1 MIQVFV
7 KVVLW
12 TQGKFSNERGSAFAH
27 PRVRLPYCSHCPRCH
42 RLRLDESKPV
52 ASQYRNI
59 AERLGLLAVSNYSSP
74 SPDDPAGCCIQDF
87 ETHRLFMLSA
97 RKGEEYLVTS
107 IVQDNEVPANV
118 PGLDRA
124 CRMLFIDDFEGR
136 ACSPSSHC

>member
-1 MIQVFV
+1 M
-7 KVVLW
+7 
-12 TQGKFSNERGSAFAH
+12 
-27 PRVRLPYCSHCPRCH
+27 
-42 RLRLDESKPV
+42 

-74 SPDDPAGCCIQDF
+74 SPDYPAGCCIQDF

-136 ACSPSSHC
+136 ACSPSSLLSVSCVIRPMLRERNS